1 VGRICE
7 GCASIQLVKR
17 PLLQLLK
24 ALIEFCRSNRKLNR
38 LSIEL
43 NDGSYRDRQL
53 LVTYANLNSFCREM
67 VNALEGSE
75 DLALVNCALNDRLV
89 QSVPGVDAILL
100 ADGKD
105 LYSDRAKFLLEES
118 LETLPF
124 ELRGSHP

>member
-1 VGRICE
+1 
-7 GCASIQLVKR
+7 
-17 PLLQLLK
+17 
-24 ALIEFCRSNRKLNR
+24 
-38 LSIEL
+38 
-43 NDGSYRDRQL
+43 
-53 LVTYANLNSFCREM
+53 M
-67 VNALEGSE
+67 VNALESSE

-105 LYSDRAKFLLEES
+105 LYSARAKFLLEES